1 MSQDENEISRQM
13 NAKKWERYRRKRER
27 ERVGEEE
34 AAAAACRWGGKRARN
49 EKEDDGMVKS
59 WSGDA
64 GN

>member
-27 ERVGEEE
+27 GLGRRRRRWRRVG
-34 AAAAACRWGGKRARN
+34 GGGERARN